1 MPSNSDVTHM
11 KCLSCGCQIHEPA
24 KVCVCA
30 NCGTAP
36 VAEDQPLSE
45 SACEGEK
52 YGVDLLVQL
61 GLFTLAGPYIGT
73 AVIITISENISA
85 SDAGLLLGL
94 ACIVGSALA
103 VIAFVLYFGMQE
115 LLRRGFRTKRIS
127 VVPALLMGGLAGYA
141 SADIF
146 ARLVFSPSDG
156 SFLSV
161 PSAITAALCAALAA
175 QLRRTK

>member
-1 MPSNSDVTHM
+1 M
-11 KCLSCGCQIHEPA
+11 KCPNCGCQIHEPA
-24 KVCVCA
+24 KVCA

-61 GLFTLAGPYIGT
+61 GLFAVAGPFVGT
-73 AVIITISENISA
+73 VVFAI
-85 SDAGLLLGL
+85 AGNFAIARYPGGELLTLVSFAYFLGL
-94 ACIVGSALA
+94 APA
-103 VIAFVLYFGMQE
+103 VLAFVLYVGMQE
-115 LLRRGFRTKRIS
+115 LRRRGFRTKRIS
-127 VVPALLMGGLAGYA
+127 VVPALLLGGLAGYA

-146 ARLVFSPSDG
+146 ARLVLSPSDS

-175 QLRRTK
+175 QLRRTR